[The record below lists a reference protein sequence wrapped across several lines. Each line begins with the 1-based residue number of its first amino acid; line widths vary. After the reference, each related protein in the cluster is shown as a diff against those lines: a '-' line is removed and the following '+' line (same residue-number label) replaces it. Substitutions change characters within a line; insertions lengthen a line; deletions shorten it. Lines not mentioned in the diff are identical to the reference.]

1 MILPDRLV
9 RCVYIAVA
17 LSLGTAWAGG
27 VANAEHSDHTVATAW
42 FDLYVTLV
50 SQTPGFTAPVAARA
64 YGYAGVTL
72 YESLVFAMPEH
83 RSLAG
88 SLDGLEA
95 LPSHAGP
102 EPLDAPT
109 VANAALAHATRA
121 LFPTARDK
129 NVVLIDELERRIEHA
144 QAERVDDATLE
155 RSRAH
160 GRAVASAIVAWS
172 LDDGGADAYARNIDP
187 DYVVP
192 AGATWEPTPRQVGAP
207 LPPLLPQ
214 WGDNRPF
221 VPGVVSA
228 CTPPPPPAYSY
239 DPASLLYQ
247 EALEVVEAVRS
258 ITPLE
263 RETAQFW
270 ADDAGSSATPAGHWF
285 AILTNVLESHDATL
299 SVAAEGYARLGIAL
313 NDAFISCWS
322 TKFDHLYVR
331 PITYIRRAIDPD
343 WNLPRLTDPLLTPP
357 FPEYTSGHSVVSG
370 AAAGVLTALFGDDV
384 AFVDDFHVGRGF
396 DPRGY
401 DSFWQAA
408 DEAAFSRLVGGIHFR
423 SGIEYGVLEGRCV
436 AERVMALPLRG
447 AHLD

>member
-1 MILPDRLV
+1 M
-9 RCVYIAVA
+9 CIAVVMS
-17 LSLGTAWAGG
+17 LSTAFAGG
-27 VANAEHSDHTVATAW
+27 VATPDHSDHTVATAW

-50 SQTPGFTAPVAARA
+50 SQTPGFAAPVAARA

-88 SLDGLEA
+88 TLSDLDV
-95 LPSHAGP
+95 LPTPAAG

-109 VANAALAHATRA
+109 VANAALAHVTRA

-129 NVVLIDELERRIEHA
+129 NVVLVDELERRLDDA
-144 QAERVDDATLE
+144 QAARVDAATLE

-160 GRAVASAIVAWS
+160 GRAVAEAIVAWS
-172 LDDGGADAYARNIDP
+172 LSDGGAEGYARNIDP

-192 AGATWEPTPRQVGAP
+192 VGATWEPTPRQVGAP
-207 LPPLLPQ
+207 LPPLLPH
-214 WGDNRPF
+214 WGGNRPF
-221 VPGVVSA
+221 VPGVVPLCA
-228 CTPPPPPAYSY
+228 PPPPPRYSD
-239 DPASLLYQ
+239 DPTSRIYQ
-247 EALEVVEAVRS
+247 EALEVIAAVNA
-258 ITPLE
+258 ITPFE

-270 ADDAGSSATPAGHWF
+270 ADDPGSSATPAGHWM
-285 AILTNVLESHDATL
+285 AILTNVLRAHDATL
-299 SVAAEGYARLGIAL
+299 EQAAESYARLGMAL

-322 TKFDHLYVR
+322 TKFEHLYVR
-331 PITYIRRAIDPD
+331 PITYIRRTIDPD

-396 DPRGY
+396 DPRRY

-423 SGIEYGVLEGRCV
+423 SGIEEGVLEGRCV
-436 AERVMALPLRG
+436 AERVMQLPLRV
-447 AHLD
+447 ASAVD